1 MMNKNRTIEEVFS
14 QARQTQPAPL
24 YSIQQVEAMLSASS
38 AQPVGTASPLF
49 SQKKVLIGVASLVVL
64 AGIISASWW
73 WSQTPNGENST
84 LPQISTNENSL
95 QNSTK
100 LSVPLAPI
108 DTASK
113 PQPINSPNILQNN
126 SEKQARIQPESRKM
140 DMGTHNPKQKL
151 QSPATIKTDNSS
163 SLRTQVIEQHGNT
176 KQSINQDSILGIQKI
191 QLTQE
196 ELRKIGL
203 VFDENRIFIKTQ
215 DEYGNQFRMTTFSI
229 DSNDYYDEGTNYS
242 DAPSSS
248 IIPVIVASHWN
259 QGINTYKSFLHFPNR
274 SATLDS
280 LSISQKELE
289 REALEFNNISST
301 DYGSPFPNTI
311 SDYPK
316 LSKLIPIY
324 IRLGNSVIEGTNKK
338 YGADIYLW
346 YYPTPEFVAALPSRY
361 RIPLQQELDVIT
373 DVVECKMPVGQV
385 CERIT
390 GEKTFFDFCRK
401 SSGSIAMV
409 QTYPNPASDQLTCRY
424 QLTNQR
430 SITITLHELS
440 GKFIRELMTQQNV
453 TAGIHEP
460 ELQLGDV
467 APGAYLVAVK
477 TDTGDQAIQRII
489 VQQ

>member
-38 AQPVGTASPLF
+38 AQPVGTASLLF

-64 AGIISASWW
+64 AGIISAGWW

-84 LPQISTNENSL
+84 LPQISTNENGL

-140 DMGTHNPKQKL
+140 DMGTHNPKQEL

-203 VFDENRIFIKTQ
+203 VFDENRIFI
-215 DEYGNQFRMTTFSI
+215 
-229 DSNDYYDEGTNYS
+229 SN
-242 DAPSSS
+242 
-248 IIPVIVASHWN
+248 
-259 QGINTYKSFLHFPNR
+259 
-274 SATLDS
+274 S
-280 LSISQKELE
+280 L
-289 REALEFNNISST
+289 RN
-301 DYGSPFPNTI
+301 
-311 SDYPK
+311 
-316 LSKLIPIY
+316 
-324 IRLGNSVIEGTNKK
+324 
-338 YGADIYLW
+338 
-346 YYPTPEFVAALPSRY
+346 
-361 RIPLQQELDVIT
+361 
-373 DVVECKMPVGQV
+373 
-385 CERIT
+385 
-390 GEKTFFDFCRK
+390 
-401 SSGSIAMV
+401 
-409 QTYPNPASDQLTCRY
+409 
-424 QLTNQR
+424 
-430 SITITLHELS
+430 
-440 GKFIRELMTQQNV
+440 
-453 TAGIHEP
+453 
-460 ELQLGDV
+460 
-467 APGAYLVAVK
+467 
-477 TDTGDQAIQRII
+477 
-489 VQQ
+489 